1 MLERVFIAGLLL
13 VIAGLVSAHSAP
25 ASAPAAL
32 RTVPDVF
39 AVRSAPLP
47 PPPRG
52 VEELRFRD
60 VFTLPVGPRGLEI
73 TERLRALDGRRVRLV
88 GYMVHADVA
97 GGFILSPLPAALGD
111 ADEGLADD
119 LPPSAV
125 LVELPRESAL
135 RSGQLPGLIQVTGRL
150 RVGRAEN
157 ASVPGRVF
165 PARLEL
171 DARFEKALRKAN
183 K

>member
-1 MLERVFIAGLLL
+1 MLERIFIAGLLL
-13 VIAGLVSAHSAP
+13 AIAGLVSGHSAP
-25 ASAPAAL
+25 TTAPAAL
-32 RTVPDVF
+32 RAVPDVF
-39 AVRSAPLP
+39 AVRSTLP
-47 PPPRG
+47 PPPRD

-88 GYMVHADVA
+88 GYMVHADVK

-135 RSGQLPGLIQVTGRL
+135 RSGQLPGLIQVIGRL
-150 RVGRAEN
+150 RVGRVEN

-171 DARFEKALRKAN
+171 DARFEKALCRAN